1 MKSGRRHN
9 VIASKQQIVQT
20 LDLMC
25 VRHQK
30 VLDNFTSNKFV
41 PVTPEEIID
50 VCHAM
55 NALELY
61 TNLKKRYQS
70 A

>member
-1 MKSGRRHN
+1 M
-9 VIASKQQIVQT
+9 IASKQQIIQT
-20 LDLMC
+20 LDLMS
-25 VRHQK
+25 VRHQQ
-30 VLDNFTSNKFV
+30 VLDKFTSNKFI
-41 PVTPEEIID
+41 PVSPQEIID